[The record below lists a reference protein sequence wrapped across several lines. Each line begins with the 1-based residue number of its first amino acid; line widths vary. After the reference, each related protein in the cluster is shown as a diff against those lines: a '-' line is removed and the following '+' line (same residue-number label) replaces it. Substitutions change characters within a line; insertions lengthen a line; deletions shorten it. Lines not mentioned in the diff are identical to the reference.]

1 MSIEIKI
8 SKRLIPYTLAYK
20 FLQKRVD
27 SLKRGKGRGLIW
39 ILEHP
44 ISYTSGVRGV
54 KEDVLDKNIK
64 IIKTNRGGKITLHSP
79 GQKIVYFAINI
90 SKKKDIRKFV
100 NKIENCIIKLLK
112 KYRIKGNNDK
122 KNIGVWVKG
131 KKIAAIG
138 IRVSRWIA
146 FHGCSINLNNN
157 LKLYAK
163 INPCGLDSKNITTV
177 EKEIGFV
184 PKNFEKELIKIFKK
198 DFSYY

>member
-1 MSIEIKI
+1 M
-8 SKRLIPYTLAYK
+8 
-20 FLQKRVD
+20 
-27 SLKRGKGRGLIW
+27 IW

-44 ISYTSGVRGV
+44 ISYTSGVRGE
-54 KEDVLDKNIK
+54 KEDILDKKRK

-100 NKIENCIIKLLK
+100 NKIENCIIKLLN

-122 KNIGVWVKG
+122 ENIGVWVKG

-157 LKLYAK
+157 LKLYDK

-184 PKNFEKELIKIFKK
+184 HKNFEKELIKIFKK